1 MIKLFYVYIIENTLN
16 NGWYI
21 GFSTDVERRLEE
33 HNAKIGSEH
42 TRKTKGDW
50 KIIYLEGYIDKRDA
64 LGREKYLKSGSGR
77 KYIKKQLVHYIEN
90 IMLG

>member
-1 MIKLFYVYIIENTLN
+1 MVRLFYVYIIENSLN
-16 NGWYI
+16 SGWYI

-33 HNAKIGSEH
+33 HNTKIGSSH
-42 TRKTKGDW
+42 TRKAKGDW
-50 KIIYLEGYIDKRDA
+50 KLIYLEGYIDKRDA

-90 IMLG
+90 NMLR